1 MRDEGAVGALD
12 EGEVCGLDEAFG
24 GGSIEPCFAAGTE
37 GAVSG
42 FGASSEKEGAV
53 GASDESS
60 EKEGTAIDG
69 AAGFA
74 WGVVWSSLSSSSTL
88 TSGSSLTIVF
98 SWLFLCV
105 SRFFSLSS

>member
-1 MRDEGAVGALD
+1 MSDEGAVGALD
-12 EGEVCGLDEAFG
+12 EGAVCGLGESFG

-37 GAVSG
+37 SAVSD

-74 WGVVWSSLSSSSTL
+74 
-88 TSGSSLTIVF
+88 
-98 SWLFLCV
+98 
-105 SRFFSLSS
+105 